1 MFISYHATG
10 APGSD
15 FTDTMQEDMS
25 TKKTELSTVSSTET
39 QHLPKSGISQGMVA
53 SGYLVYRDY
62 YVIFVFSPYIRKFSS
77 YFHLQVITEFTELN
91 M

>member
-15 FTDTMQEDMS
+15 LTDTMQEDMS

-39 QHLPKSGISQGMVA
+39 QHLPKCVISQGMVVA
-53 SGYLVYRDY
+53 TLYIGIAMVF
-62 YVIFVFSPYIRKFSS
+62 FVFSPYIRKFSS